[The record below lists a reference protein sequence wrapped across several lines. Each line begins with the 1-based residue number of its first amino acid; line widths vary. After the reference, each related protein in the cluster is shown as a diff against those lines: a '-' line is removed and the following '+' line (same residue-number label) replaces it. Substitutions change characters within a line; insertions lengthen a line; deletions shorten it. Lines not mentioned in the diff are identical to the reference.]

1 MPLTVPAFVSVLSA
15 LLALGTGAF
24 LVLIRRWR
32 ALAALSAQLESRV
45 EQRSLELEQAM
56 RALSRTERLAAIGR
70 LAAGV
75 AHEINN
81 PAAVVSSNLDYVL
94 EGRARGRELPD
105 DVAEALADARDGVRR
120 ITDIV
125 RKLLAGTKAAR
136 QENAK
141 GFLVAEAVA
150 AAADRARAGSRREV
164 ELVVEA
170 PADLSALG
178 SAPLVEQV
186 LVDLARNGAEAIPEG
201 RAGSVRIRA
210 GKEADRVVISV
221 SDDGSGMDERTLALV
236 FEPFFSTKPVGK
248 GVGLSLAVSLAL
260 LRSIG
265 GDLRIE
271 SEPGSGTTATVVLEA
286 APAATRASA

>member
-1 MPLTVPAFVSVLSA
+1 MPLTVPAFVSTLFA
-15 LLALGTGAF
+15 LLALGTGAC

-45 EQRSLELEQAM
+45 EQRTLELEQAM

-75 AHEINN
+75 VHEINN
-81 PAAVVSSNLDYVL
+81 PAAAVSSNLDYVL
-94 EGRARGRELPD
+94 ESRARGRELPD
-105 DVAEALADARDGVRR
+105 DVSEALTDARDGVRR

-125 RKLLAGTKAAR
+125 RKLLAGTNAGR
-136 QENAK
+136 TEDAK
-141 GFLVAEAVA
+141 GFPVAEAVA
-150 AAADRARAGSRREV
+150 AAADRARAGLRRDV

-178 SAPLVEQV
+178 SAALVQQV

-210 GKEADRVVISV
+210 AKEADRVVIRM

-248 GVGLSLAVSLAL
+248 GMGLSLAVSLAL